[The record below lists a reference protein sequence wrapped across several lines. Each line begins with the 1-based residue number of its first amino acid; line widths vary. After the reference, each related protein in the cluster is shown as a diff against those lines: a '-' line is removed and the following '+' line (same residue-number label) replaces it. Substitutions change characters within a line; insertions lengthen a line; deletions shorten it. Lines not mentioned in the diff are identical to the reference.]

1 MAVCPRYI
9 IWGRGESL
17 SVMII
22 IGRSRD
28 ALLCHW
34 LASGSYA
41 INPIDFTAQKE
52 PITRLFLR
60 IRRLIPGDGVCLLRN
75 GSLVP
80 DKTFHKKNSEEGRSA
95 RWWGPG
101 PGPGGLGGTHPGNQ
115 TKRTLRVERPHRE
128 TPVERH
134 HAASLSG
141 GDGEAVTCSRS
152 ARREQRACVRPGA
165 GPSSRRRRAH
175 VTRRAAQLGGLC
187 HSSPS

>member
-1 MAVCPRYI
+1 
-9 IWGRGESL
+9 
-17 SVMII
+17 MII

-52 PITRLFLR
+52 PITCLFLR

-115 TKRTLRVERPHRE
+115 MKRTLRVERPHRE

-141 GDGEAVTCSRS
+141 GDGEAVTCSCS

-175 VTRRAAQLGGLC
+175 GAPR
-187 HSSPS
+187 SSGVSATHPRVKKYIYM